1 MSYPVSYRK
10 GAMAMSRAA
19 KLPGL
24 PGFQWPNPAGFVRNG
39 PWYPKVGG
47 ALALFRFSAPGI
59 ALGVGLAGVKFINW
73 WMTRPEGLWG
83 YTAQLKCKGY
93 RGVFYGSTIRNC
105 LGGWLPAD
113 APDNLITTGRPA
125 TLYEWQFTGE
135 THPVF
140 GYHYADKVAWWVR
153 TVTAG
158 PAVNDP
164 AIRVPPI
171 YVPLPATVANPAGFG
186 NPVIAPPATVPKV
199 PTLPEA
205 SVGGQPS
212 VPMTVPRPMTGV
224 YVWSPGAMRPGYTTV
239 PTVRSVPDTLTQ
251 EKKLKMSKGMQ
262 SLILSFNATTEYAD
276 MVDALFDGLETSPC
290 KSMAGAMPNTAAKA
304 DAIIRCAASQMNW
317 SQAVFN
323 LIWANVEDAVWAK
336 MGLPTKQAGMSYG
349 TNAPV
354 NIAIG
359 MAMGDSLA
367 DNFKVLKNRGSE
379 AVRDVERITRKA
391 VDILIDAAQRA

>member
-10 GAMAMSRAA
+10 GAMAMARAA
-19 KLPGL
+19 KLPRL
-24 PGFQWPNPAGFVRNG
+24 PGFQWPNPGSFVRNG

-47 ALALFRFSAPGI
+47 ALALFRFSAPGVV
-59 ALGVGLAGVKFINW
+59 LGVGLAGVKFINW
-73 WMTRPEGLWG
+73 WQTRPEGLAG
-83 YTAQLKCKGY
+83 YTLVNRCAPG
-93 RGVFYGSTIRNC
+93 RGVFKQNGQPWCDFELTQSPLDYNVE
-105 LGGWLPAD
+105 
-113 APDNLITTGRPA
+113 GRPA
-125 TLYEWQFTGE
+125 LLHEWQDKGLWGWPT
-135 THPVF
+135 
-140 GYHYADKVAWWVR
+140 ADAHKYTPIAQWAR
-153 TVTAG
+153 TEAAG
-158 PAVNDP
+158 PGAENP
-164 AIRVPPI
+164 ALRLPPI
-171 YVPLPATVANPAGFG
+171 WFPTNVRAAEPAGFG
-186 NPVIAPPATVPKV
+186 PRPIAPPATIPKT

-205 SVGGQPS
+205 SEGGQPA
-212 VPMTVPRPMTGV
+212 VPTTVPRPMTGV
-224 YVWSPGAMRPGYTTV
+224 YTWSPGAMRPGFTTV
-239 PTVRSVPDTLTQ
+239 PTVRTVPDTLTQ

-262 SLILSFNATTEYAD
+262 SLVLSFNATTEYND

-304 DAIIRCAASQMNW
+304 DAVIRCAASQMNW

-336 MGLPTKQAGMSYG
+336 MGLPNKEAGLSYG

-359 MAMGDSLA
+359 MAMGDSIA

-391 VDILIDAAQRA
+391 VDILIDSAQRA

>member
-10 GAMAMSRAA
+10 GAMAMARAA

-24 PGFQWPNPAGFVRNG
+24 PGFQWPNPASSFRNG

-47 ALALFRFSAPGI
+47 ALALFRLSPPGVV
-59 ALGVGLAGVKFINW
+59 LGVGLAGMKFINW
-73 WMTRPEGLWG
+73 WQTRPEGIAG
-83 YTAQLKCKGY
+83 YALDYRCQGG
-93 RGVFYGSTIRNC
+93 RGVFEQTNPPWCGFQY
-105 LGGWLPAD
+105 D
-113 APDNLITTGRPA
+113 ASPPVFSTGRPPY
-125 TLYEWQFTGE
+125 LYEWRYTGVE
-135 THPVF
+135 GWPF
-140 GYHYADKVAWWVR
+140 PNSKRMEPIAAWKR
-153 TVTAG
+153 TAVDG
-158 PAVNDP
+158 PAVDQP
-164 AIRVPPI
+164 DIRVGPVWFPTN
-171 YVPLPATVANPAGFG
+171 VLAGEPAGFG
-186 NPVIAPPATVPKV
+186 PRPIAPPATVPQV

-205 SVGGQPS
+205 SEGAQPGA
-212 VPMTVPRPMTGV
+212 VTAVPRPMTGV
-224 YVWSPGAMRPGYTTV
+224 YTWNPGVRPAYTTV
-239 PTVRSVPDTLTQ
+239 PTVRTVPDTLTQ

-290 KSMAGAMPNTAAKA
+290 KSMAGAMPTTAAKA

-317 SQAVFN
+317 SQAVYN
-323 LIWANVEDAVWAK
+323 VIWANVEDAVWAK
-336 MGLPTKQAGMSYG
+336 MGLPTKQAGMAYG

>member
-24 PGFQWPNPAGFVRNG
+24 PGFQWPNPVSFARNG

-47 ALALFRFSAPGI
+47 ALALFRLSAPGI
-59 ALGVGLAGVKFINW
+59 VLGVGLAGMKFINW
-73 WMTRPEGLWG
+73 WQTRPEGIAG
-83 YTAQLKCKGY
+83 YTLDY
-93 RGVFYGSTIRNC
+93 RC
-105 LGGWLPAD
+105 
-113 APDNLITTGRPA
+113 APGRGIFKENGFGPSSCSITVPIEDGEYNPVGRPYV
-125 TLYEWQFTGE
+125 LYEWKKGAYGWPTAQHASHSPIAAWSRTA
-135 THPVF
+135 
-140 GYHYADKVAWWVR
+140 AD
-153 TVTAG
+153 G
-158 PAVNDP
+158 PAVESP
-164 AIRVPPI
+164 GIRVGPVWFPTN
-171 YVPLPATVANPAGFG
+171 VLAGEPAGFG
-186 NPVIAPPATVPKV
+186 PRPIAPPATIPQV

-205 SVGGQPS
+205 SEGAQPGA
-212 VPMTVPRPMTGV
+212 VTAVPRPMTGV
-224 YVWSPGAMRPGYTTV
+224 YTWNPGVRPVYTTV
-239 PTVRSVPDTLTQ
+239 PAVRTVPDTLTQ

-290 KSMAGAMPNTAAKA
+290 KSMAGAMPTTAAKA

-317 SQAVFN
+317 SQAVYN
-323 LIWANVEDAVWAK
+323 VIWANVEDAVWAK
-336 MGLPTKQAGMSYG
+336 MGLPTKQAGMAYG